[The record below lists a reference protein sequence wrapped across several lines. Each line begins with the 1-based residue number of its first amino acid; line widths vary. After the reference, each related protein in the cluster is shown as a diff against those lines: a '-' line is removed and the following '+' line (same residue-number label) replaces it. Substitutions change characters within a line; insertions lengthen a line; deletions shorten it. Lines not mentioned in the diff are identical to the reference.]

1 MFLFIL
7 FYVCVFSMSIA
18 LNRKMSLYFY
28 SKCTKAHTVSL
39 LTICNKHK
47 LGEIKMFGGKN
58 EQASFWY
65 SIHKILEAAF
75 ILKKTW
81 HRVR

>member
-39 LTICNKHK
+39 LTISNKHK
-47 LGEIKMFGGKN
+47 LGERKMFGKMSKHHFGI
-58 EQASFWY
+58 Q
-65 SIHKILEAAF
+65 F
-75 ILKKTW
+75 IKYWKQHLY
-81 HRVR
+81 